1 MTVIL
6 PTYRV
11 AYTPIP
17 KVACSSIKRAL
28 YEVMFGTPY
37 HPRHLRVRLAGGRVH
52 GVFPSRKF
60 DSEAFARLD
69 GYWKFAVVRDPASR
83 IISTW
88 ADKVMGREGL
98 ARSAMPRGR
107 TSRSLALRMRAGIR
121 RMVQRGRVAQTLP
134 LKPTLDDFVLR
145 LDAYQAGFYVIE
157 EHTRPAAYYL
167 GPDLS
172 AHDAIYRIEDLD
184 EMQAALSA
192 RLGRRFDLPRV
203 NASHNRLKPTVDD
216 LSDEAF
222 NALMEQLAPEY
233 ELLAAYYPRPSR
245 TANHKNRTGA

>member
-28 YEVMFGTPY
+28 YEVKFGAPY

-60 DSEAFARLD
+60 DSAAFARLD
-69 GYWKFAVVRDPASR
+69 GYWKFAVVRDPAAR

-98 ARSAMPRGR
+98 ARAQSPRGR
-107 TSRSLALRMRAGIR
+107 SLRSLALRLRARGG
-121 RMVQRGRVAQTLP
+121 RMLQRGRVAQTLP
-134 LKPTLDDFVLR
+134 LKPSLDDFVLR
-145 LDAYQAGFYVIE
+145 LDAYQAGFHVIE

-184 EMQAALSA
+184 EMQTELSA

-216 LSDEAF
+216 LSDQAF
-222 NALMEQLAPEY
+222 SALMARLAPEY
-233 ELLAAYYPRPSR
+233 ALLAAYYPRPSR
-245 TANHKNRTGA
+245 PATHMNHTGT